1 MRRHAVGNLFRRIGQ
16 FAQFFRHRFA
26 LRRNPVDRFR
36 VNDGNALQLIYKIF
50 EIGKFRFERDDAFF
64 GFDIRRQLL
73 TNFSN
78 SGAGDLPL
86 FKVFVCVNDV
96 EVNAVESR
104 IDNFLNI

>member
-16 FAQFFRHRFA
+16 FAQLFRHRFA

-50 EIGKFRFERDDAFF
+50 EIGKFRFERDDALF
-64 GFDIRRQLL
+64 GFNIRRQLL
-73 TNFSN
+73 VRC
-78 SGAGDLPL
+78 GLPL
-86 FKVFVCVNDV
+86 FEIFVCIDDV

>member
-1 MRRHAVGNLFRRIGQ
+1 MRRYAVGNFFRRIGQ

-50 EIGKFRFERDDAFF
+50 EIGKFRFERNDALF
-64 GFDIRRQLL
+64 GFDIRSRLL
-73 TNFSN
+73 VRC
-78 SGAGDLPL
+78 GLPL
-86 FKVFVCVNDV
+86 FEIFVCIDDV

>member
-16 FAQFFRHRFA
+16 FAQFFRHLFA

-50 EIGKFRFERDDAFF
+50 EIDKFRFERDDAL
-64 GFDIRRQLL
+64 FDFNIRRQLL
-73 TNFSN
+73 VRC
-78 SGAGDLPL
+78 GLPL
-86 FKVFVCVNDV
+86 FEIFVCIDDV

>member
-16 FAQFFRHRFA
+16 FAQFFRHLFA

-50 EIGKFRFERDDAFF
+50 EIGKFRFERDDALF
-64 GFDIRRQLL
+64 GFDIRKQLL
-73 TNFSN
+73 VRCGLS
-78 SGAGDLPL
+78 L
-86 FKVFVCVNDV
+86 FEIFVCIDDV